1 MHAVAATK
9 GNRVSAAKPGREATS
24 MPTFTHERARDAR
37 TDTAA
42 PAAQT
47 SADGARGAAISIR
60 DVSKRYARGVSAL
73 ESVSLDVRA
82 GEFVSVLG
90 PSGCGKS
97 TLMLIVAGLLSCS
110 SGSVTVNGET
120 VEKPLTDVGIVF
132 QDDLLLE
139 FRTTLDNV
147 ALQCEVRGM
156 RKSEA
161 RRKAAQALD
170 RMGLSSA
177 ARRYPHELSGGMRQ
191 RASLARAF
199 IHEPSTL
206 LMDEPFGA
214 LDAITRIRMQGEL
227 ERLWLDGQ
235 RKTIL
240 FITHGV
246 EEAVRLSD
254 RVVVLSPSPGR
265 IAAEFTID
273 APRPRPIVIEDNETL
288 TRYSRE
294 IYALF
299 DRLGVFED

>member
-1 MHAVAATK
+1 MAAAEGFRMT
-9 GNRVSAAKPGREATS
+9 AAERPTEVTS
-24 MPTFTHERARDAR
+24 MALYTDEHAERGETGRVAERG
-37 TDTAA
+37 AA
-42 PAAQT
+42 P
-47 SADGARGAAISIR
+47 DPRGAAISIR
-60 DVSKRYARGVSAL
+60 DVSKRYAGGVSAL
-73 ESVSLDVRA
+73 ESVSLDVAA

-97 TLMLIVAGLLSCS
+97 TLMLMVAGLLDCS
-110 SGSVTVNGET
+110 TGSITVNGAP
-120 VEKPLTDVGIVF
+120 VRRPLTDVGIVF

-139 FRTTLDNV
+139 FRTTVDNV

-156 RKSEA
+156 RRAEA
-161 RRKAAQALD
+161 RRRAMAVLD
-170 RMGLSSA
+170 RMGLSKA

-191 RASLARAF
+191 RASIARAF

-254 RVVVLSPSPGR
+254 RVIVLSPSPGR
-265 IAAEFTID
+265 IAAEFRID
-273 APRPRPIVIEDNETL
+273 APRPRPIVIEDDEVL
-288 TRYSRE
+288 TSYSRE

-299 DRLGVFED
+299 DRLGVFQG